1 MYRGLGQ
8 GSYGGRVMVWTLSGE
23 EVVGFKA
30 NAKNLSSIAFSP
42 DGKTL
47 AAVGLGGDISL
58 WALPAGEKIG
68 VLSGHEVAAWSLAFV
83 HAGRFL
89 VSFGYEGTI
98 KFWDTESWE
107 EARTLR
113 PQAPGVRGLAFS
125 LDEALIALS
134 MEGKAQLWS
143 VEEWALQAELP
154 VSTKSVSSVAFAP
167 DGRWLAVGAAD
178 KKIRV
183 WAL

>member
-1 MYRGLGQ
+1 MGI
-8 GSYGGRVMVWTLSGE
+8 
-23 EVVGFKA
+23 KA
-30 NAKNLSSIAFSP
+30 SAKNLSSIAFSP

-47 AAVGLGGDISL
+47 ATAGLGGDISL

-68 VLSGHEVAAWSLAFV
+68 ALSGHEVAAWSLAFV
-83 HAGRFL
+83 HVGRFL
-89 VSFGYEGTI
+89 VSLGYEGTI
-98 KFWDTESWE
+98 KFWDTESWG

-113 PQAPGVRGLAFS
+113 PEEPGVRGLAFS
-125 LDEALIALS
+125 PDEELLALS
-134 MEGKAQLWS
+134 MEGKVQLWS
-143 VEEWALQAELP
+143 VGEWAQQAELS
-154 VSTKSVSSVAFAP
+154 VGTKSVSSLAFAP